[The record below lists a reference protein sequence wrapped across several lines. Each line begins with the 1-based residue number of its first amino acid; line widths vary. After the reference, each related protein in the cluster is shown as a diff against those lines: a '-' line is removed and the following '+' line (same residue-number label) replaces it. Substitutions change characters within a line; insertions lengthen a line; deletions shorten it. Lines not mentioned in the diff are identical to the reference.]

1 MSEQKDAELQ
11 KSINEI
17 DARMYE
23 LLMQRTELVKQQSE
37 ANVVANSLGRKPLR
51 LNACCGRIKEIFPN
65 MSLPKSGARF

>member
-23 LLMQRTELVKQQSE
+23 LLMQD
-37 ANVVANSLGRKPLR
+37 
-51 LNACCGRIKEIFPN
+51 
-65 MSLPKSGARF
+65 GAGQTAVGSQCRC

>member
-23 LLMQRTELVKQQSE
+23 LLM
-37 ANVVANSLGRKPLR
+37 LR
-51 LNACCGRIKEIFPN
+51 PGDIF
-65 MSLPKSGARF
+65 